1 MKKIF
6 KEKLQNLKKNLRFDI
21 IAGITVAL
29 VMIPQSMAYAGLA
42 GLPMEA
48 GLYTA
53 FIWVII
59 WAVLGSSKQMSS
71 WPVTIISIMTAA
83 TISSLWISNT
93 NEYMIYAG
101 ILAVFIWITYLLLA
115 ILRLWVVVEF
125 LSHPVILGFTNAIAL
140 ITIFSQI
147 EKILWIDAKNGDN
160 YLETLYLLFEKSME
174 WIHTISFLLGI
185 FWITLLLILKKFA
198 PKIPRVL
205 ILIIFSTL
213 LAYFLGFE
221 KNFNWAV
228 VWVIPSWLPNFVN
241 FYEFRDIL
249 QLDLIYKLIPFAFII
264 WIIGFTESI
273 SVAKVVS
280 IKTKEKVNSNREL
293 VGQAVAN
300 MTSWFFGWYGL
311 AGSFSRT
318 AVNLRAEAKSS
329 LSSLITGLLIWITL
343 IFFTKFLYHIPMPT
357 LAAIIIVAVAG
368 LIKIKPIIEAWKIQ
382 KNDAIIAIITFIATI
397 AFTPSVEYAIALWV
411 FLSLAFY
418 IYKSMK
424 PKIVELGMYKTWVLR
439 DADFFKLKKS
449 KDISVFRVDESLF
462 FANIWFFEK
471 KILNFISEKKK
482 LKIVVFD
489 FEWMNNMD
497 SSAFSALKDLIN
509 KLQKMGIKVIIC
521 WLRTKVIYKMDKV
534 WFIENF
540 WKENVFEKTTNV
552 IEFLK
557 DKYEKSEVNIKPL
570 LEYSPI
576 NKKATKESE
585 KIMEKIN
592 VWETEKN

>member
-1 MKKIF
+1 MKKIY
-6 KEKLQNLKKNLRFDI
+6 KEKLKNIKENLRFDI

-29 VMIPQSMAYAGLA
+29 VMIPQSMAYAWLA

-59 WAVLGSSKQMSS
+59 WALLGSSKQMSS
-71 WPVTIISIMTAA
+71 WPVTIVSIMTAA
-83 TISSLWISNT
+83 TISSLGISNT

-101 ILAVFIWITYLLLA
+101 ILTIFIWITYLLLS
-115 ILRLWVVVEF
+115 ILRLWVIVEF

-140 ITIFSQI
+140 ITILSQI
-147 EKILWIDAKNGDN
+147 EKILWIDAESGNN
-160 YLETLYLLFEKSME
+160 YIESIYLLFEKSMQ
-174 WIHTISFLLGI
+174 WIHTISFI
-185 FWITLLLILKKFA
+185 IWVFWIILLLALKKYA

-205 ILIIFSTL
+205 ILIVTSTL

-221 KNFNWAV
+221 ENYNWAV
-228 VWVIPSWLPNFVN
+228 VWNIPSWLPHFVN
-241 FYEFRDIL
+241 FYEIRDIL
-249 QLDLIYKLIPFAFII
+249 QIDLIYKLIPFAFII

-293 VGQAVAN
+293 ISQWIAN
-300 MTSWFFGWYGL
+300 ITSWFFGWYWV
-311 AGSFSRT
+311 AWSFSRT

-343 IFFTKFLYHIPMPT
+343 IFLTKLLYHIPMPT
-357 LAAIIIVAVAG
+357 LAAIIIVAVWG
-368 LIKIKPIIEAWKIQ
+368 LIKIKPIIEALKIQ
-382 KNDAIIAIITFIATI
+382 KNDAVIAIITFIATI
-397 AFTPSVEYAIALWV
+397 IFTPNVEYAIALWV

-418 IYKSMK
+418 IYKSMR
-424 PKIVELGMYKTWVLR
+424 PKIVELGMYKTWVFR

-462 FANIWFFEK
+462 FANIWYFEK

-489 FEWMNNMD
+489 FEWMSNID
-497 SSAFSALKDLIN
+497 SSAFSSLKDLLN

-534 WFIENF
+534 WFIEKF
-540 WKENVFEKTTNV
+540 WKENVFEKNLDV
-552 IEFLK
+552 IDYLK
-557 DKYEKSEVNIKPL
+557 EKYQKTEVNITPL

-576 NKKATKESE
+576 SKKASKESE
-585 KIMEKIN
+585 EIMEKIN
-592 VWETEKN
+592 V